1 MPAITTD
8 IVLQSL
14 SRHIGAAQGVRVDE
28 LVAEITGKTS
38 TPHDE
43 RDLRQAVVKLRD
55 AGYHVCA
62 SPAGGYYLAA
72 TDAELDAT
80 CTFLFERAMT
90 TLRQIAAMKRVSL
103 PDLRGQ
109 LHLPT

>member
-55 AGYHVCA
+55 AGYNVCA
-62 SPAGGYYLAA
+62 SPASNYNLAA

-90 TLRQIAAMKRVSL
+90 TQQQNTTKKHNTQ
-103 PDLRGQ
+103 PDQHRQ
-109 LHLPT
+109 LHL

>member
-43 RDLRQAVVKLRD
+43 RDLRQAVVKLRA

-80 CTFLFERAMT
+80 CTFGGGRAG
-90 TLRQIAAMKRVSL
+90 AARRRGAAGGRGAR
-103 PDLRGQ
+103 PDRRGRR
-109 LHLPT
+109 H